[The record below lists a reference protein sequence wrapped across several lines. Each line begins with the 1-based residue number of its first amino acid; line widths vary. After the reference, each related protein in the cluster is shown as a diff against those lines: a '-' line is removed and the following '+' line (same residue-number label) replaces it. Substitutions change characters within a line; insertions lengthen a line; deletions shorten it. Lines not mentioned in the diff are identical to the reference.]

1 MAKLLPI
8 LLILLGIG
16 AGAGAGFALR
26 PAPEPEPVAMGEE
39 AGEDVAT
46 DGDGEKKQAKPAK
59 KDEKGE
65 LSIPA
70 FVKLNNQFIVPV
82 VKQDDVS
89 ALVVLSLTLETDE
102 GSTDQLYNLEPK
114 IRDTA
119 LRVLFNHAYAG
130 GFDGHFTAPM
140 KMDMLREALMEA
152 VNVVASDTVTDVL
165 ITDIIRQD
173 T

>member
-26 PAPEPEPVAMGEE
+26 PAPEPEPVAMGE
-39 AGEDVAT
+39 DVAKDG